1 MAKNYKNPAR
11 FRLDFIKEN
20 TFNRVWSLRMTRR
33 SVIAVTVAV
42 VAAGAALLWC
52 IMAYTPLRQL
62 LPGTLDGD
70 LRSRYLEAALR
81 IDSLE
86 QKTRINDAYLANI
99 EAIMSDRM
107 AADSARAAA
116 EHAIL
121 TDSLPEASEAEKA
134 FVRAFEDEARF
145 NLSVLTPI
153 AAEGMVFSS
162 PAAPEAATADMP
174 AASPGIRITSPGA
187 SAVAATYRGTVL
199 AVYMRPDG
207 SSAVTVQHPNDFIS
221 IYDGLGDVFVEKGV
235 KVEAGQRIG
244 HTTPGEATVFEL
256 WHKGNS
262 LKPREYINF

>member
-33 SVIAVTVAV
+33 SVVAVTAAV

-81 IDSLE
+81 LDSLE
-86 QKTRINDAYLANI
+86 QKVRINNAYLANI
-99 EAIMSDRM
+99 ETIMSDGIS
-107 AADSARAAA
+107 ADSARTAA
-116 EHAIL
+116 ELAIL
-121 TDSLPEASEAEKA
+121 SDSLPEASEAEKA

-162 PAAPEAATADMP
+162 PAATEAEIDDLS
-174 AASPGIRITSPGA
+174 ASTPGIRITSRRA
-187 SAVAATYRGTVL
+187 SAISATYRGTVL
-199 AVYMRPDG
+199 AVYTRPDG
-207 SSAVTVQHPNDFIS
+207 TSAVTLQHPNDFIS
-221 IYDGLGDVFVEKGV
+221 IYDGLGDVFVDKGV
-235 KVEAGQRIG
+235 KVDAGQRIG
-244 HTTPGEATVFEL
+244 HTSPGLSTIFEL
-256 WHKGNS
+256 WHKGNR